1 VTSLRQRV
9 LDELQRRNYSPATTR
24 GYIHAIKQFAEYFGK
39 SPEQLGAEEIR
50 RFELHLLKEKKLAPA
65 TVEGR
70 MSALRF
76 LYKKTLK
83 RRDIAYDDLI
93 FPKTPKKL
101 PVVLSPEE
109 VTRMIEAAPSML
121 HRTILMVLYATGIR
135 RTEASLLKVSDI
147 DSERMVIH
155 IQQGK
160 GSRDRDVPMTP
171 KLLDALRKYF
181 RWKRPK
187 VYLFPST
194 AGHRGVEQPLSDHT
208 IWYICSEAAK
218 RAGIKKKRIGAHTLR
233 HSFATTLMESGTDLR
248 TIQLLMGHAQLEHT
262 TRYLHLSQRHLHAA
276 PNPLDQITIGS
287 QSFSRKR
294 PDNYQA

>member
-1 VTSLRQRV
+1 
-9 LDELQRRNYSPATTR
+9 
-24 GYIHAIKQFAEYFGK
+24 
-39 SPEQLGAEEIR
+39 
-50 RFELHLLKEKKLAPA
+50 
-65 TVEGR
+65 

-93 FPKTPKKL
+93 FPKTPRKL

-109 VTRMIEAAPSML
+109 VTRMIEAAPNLM

-135 RTEASLLKVSDI
+135 RTEASLLKVADV

-155 IQQGK
+155 VRLGK
-160 GSRDRDVPMTP
+160 GFRDRDVPMTA
-171 KLLDALRKYF
+171 KLLEALREYW

-194 AGHRGVEQPLSDHT
+194 EGHRGVEQPISDHT

-218 RAGIKKKRIGAHTLR
+218 RAGINKRIGAHTLR

-248 TIQLLMGHAQLEHT
+248 TIQLLLSHSHLEHT

-276 PNPLDQITIGS
+276 PNPLDQITTDS
-287 QSFSRKR
+287 QNFSRKR
-294 PDNYQA
+294 PGSYRE